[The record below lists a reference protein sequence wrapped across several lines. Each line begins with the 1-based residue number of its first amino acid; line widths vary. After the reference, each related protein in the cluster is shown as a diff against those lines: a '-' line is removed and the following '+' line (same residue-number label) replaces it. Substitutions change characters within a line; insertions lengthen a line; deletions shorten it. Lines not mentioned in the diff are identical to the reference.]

1 MLVDRILHLCAADV
15 FPAANHD
22 VFGAVQ
28 NNKEAKIIQQAEIS
42 GVEPAVFQHFRCRL
56 WLVPVA
62 FHDGR
67 PFDAYFANFVSRQSL
82 SLFVNNS
89 DLGQGGSWSAGAVGS
104 GLIKFSRDDGA
115 ERICLS
121 QSVA

>member
-1 MLVDRILHLCAADV
+1 MPYTDTSLTAECSWIAYSTSAQPM
-15 FPAANHD
+15 FSPANHD

-28 NNKEAKIIQQAEIS
+28 NNQEAKFIQQAEIS
-42 GVEPAVFQHFRCRL
+42 GVEPAVFQHFRCRF

-89 DLGQGGSWSAGAVGS
+89 DLGQGGVGLPVLL
-104 GLIKFSRDDGA
+104 GLD
-115 ERICLS
+115 
-121 QSVA
+121 